1 METYQK
7 KEKLLGN
14 YFQLS
19 TLYAHGSILGRCEFT
34 EHLTLNE
41 TAFKLWLGIEYFNIS
56 YLKKQVG

>member
-1 METYQK
+1 MRK
-7 KEKLLGN
+7 KKLLAN

-19 TLYAHGSILGRCEFT
+19 TLYAHGSIWGRYEFT
-34 EHLTLNE
+34 EWILLTLNE